1 MDVERLLAEEDA
13 AWQDLRRAFADV
25 PAERFEEEGVTP
37 EGWSP
42 KDVMF
47 HVGAWLAECSAVLE
61 RIAAGTDALDL
72 GTRVDETTD
81 AKNATWFAMSHPMD
95 VATVRTEL
103 GAARESARRGF
114 GRLAPPTP
122 EAWSW
127 FEESGPRHYAEH
139 ARDLRSWLARP

>member
-1 MDVERLLAEEDA
+1 MDVERLLKEEDEG
-13 AWQDLRRAFADV
+13 WQELRAVFESV
-25 PAERFEEEGVTP
+25 PPERFEEPGITP

-61 RIAAGTDALDL
+61 RISAGAGIGED
-72 GTRVDETTD
+72 DETTD
-81 AKNATWFAMSHPMD
+81 AKNATWFNMSRVTD
-95 VATVRTEL
+95 VATVRRGFTE
-103 GAARESARRGF
+103 AREDACKRF
-114 GRLAPPTP
+114 ADMADPTA

-139 ARDLRSWLARP
+139 GADLRAWLARP